1 MKTLKIFVILLLLV
15 INSFAQSN
23 ENPEITVEELK
34 SHINYLASDELEGR
48 KPGTKGIEKAA
59 NYLKAEINKLGVK
72 PLGDDY
78 FQNFDIVIDIKTGDK
93 NKFSFDETYGKLN
106 EDFIPLAIS
115 ESKSLKAKAV
125 FAGYGFAI
133 NEDNLKWNDFA
144 EIDVNGKWVI
154 MFRDAPSNDNNE
166 AFENYK
172 SIRKKVLTA
181 RDKGALGII
190 FVNGKNFDL
199 EDNLMSLSFANRE
212 ASVGIPVINV
222 KRSLINKLLEKYE
235 FPVEDL
241 ETAIKESNGPR
252 SFEIESEIDV
262 VVDLERISATTKNVV
277 AMIEGSDPVLKNEYI
292 ILGAHYDHL
301 GYGGK
306 NSGSRTPDTVAIHNG
321 ADDNASGSA
330 AILEVFEKLAAN
342 RNQLKRSVIYLA
354 FTAEEM
360 GLIGSKY
367 FTNNPLVDLKKVKFM
382 FNLDMVGRLNP
393 ETKNLTI
400 GGTGTA
406 EGLESLIKNHT
417 DKSGLN
423 VKFDSQGYGPSD
435 HASFYAKDIPVMFL
449 FTGIHEDYHTPKDDA
464 NLINYEGEKFV
475 ADITYDMI
483 LEVANSDQAL
493 VYKEAGPK
501 EQKSASRS
509 MKVSLGI
516 MPDVASS
523 DVKGVRADAV
533 IDGKPAQKAG
543 MKKGDVIISIDGK
556 NINDIYDYMNRLSSF
571 KHGDKIQIEVMRGEE
586 KVSLTCEL

>member
-1 MKTLKIFVILLLLV
+1 MKTLKIFVVLLLLV

-23 ENPEITVEELK
+23 ENPEITIEELK
-34 SHINYLASDELEGR
+34 SHIYYLASDELQGR
-48 KPGTKGIEKAA
+48 KPGTEGIEKAA
-59 NYLKAEINKLGVK
+59 NYLKAELIKIGVK
-72 PLGDDY
+72 PLADNY
-78 FQNFDIVIDIKTGDK
+78 FQNFDIMVDIKAGDN
-93 NKFSFDETYGKLN
+93 NKFSFDETSGRLN

-115 ESKSLKAKAV
+115 ESKSLSAKAV
-125 FAGYGFAI
+125 FVGYGFDI

-154 MFRDAPSNDNNE
+154 MFRDAPSGDNNE

-181 RDKGALGII
+181 RDKGAAGII
-190 FVNGKNFDL
+190 FINSKDFDL
-199 EDNLMSLSFANRE
+199 EDNLISLSFANRE
-212 ASVGIPVINV
+212 ASVGIPVINA

-235 FPVEDL
+235 FTIEDL
-241 ETAIKESNGPR
+241 ESAIKESR
-252 SFEIESEIDV
+252 SAKSFEIESVISAT
-262 VVDLERISATTKNVV
+262 VDLEKINATTKNIV
-277 AMIEGSDPVLKNEYI
+277 AIIEGSDPILKNEYI
-292 ILGAHYDHL
+292 IIGAHYDHL
-301 GYGGK
+301 GMGGK
-306 NSGSRTPDTVAIHNG
+306 GSGSRAPDTLAIHNG

-330 AILEVFEKLAAN
+330 AILEIFEKLAAN
-342 RNQLKRSVIYLA
+342 KNQLKRSVIYLA

-393 ETKNLTI
+393 ETKNLTV

-406 EGLESLIKNHT
+406 EGLENLIKT
-417 DKSGLN
+417 YSDKSGLN

-464 NLINYEGEKFV
+464 NLINYEGEKLV
-475 ADITYDMI
+475 ADMTYEMI
-483 LEVANSDQAL
+483 LDIANRNEAL

-586 KVSLTCEL
+586 KISLTCEL